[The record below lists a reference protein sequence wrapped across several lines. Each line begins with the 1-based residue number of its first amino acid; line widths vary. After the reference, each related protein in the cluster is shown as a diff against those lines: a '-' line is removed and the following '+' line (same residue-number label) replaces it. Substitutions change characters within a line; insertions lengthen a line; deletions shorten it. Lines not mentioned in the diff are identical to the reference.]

1 MKDYGINKLIINC
14 RSENC
19 KKKKYQKHITNRK
32 LWLLF
37 QIFAHFIDRVNFSF
51 FIPYFIGEEL
61 KERNT
66 FLQINLLFQASDEI
80 AV

>member
-1 MKDYGINKLIINC
+1 MKIAKKGIA
-14 RSENC
+14 
-19 KKKKYQKHITNRK
+19 QKTYKSKIVN
-32 LWLLF
+32 F
-37 QIFAHFIDRVNFSF
+37 VSNIVHFIDRVNFSF

-66 FLQINLLFQASDEI
+66 FLQINLLFQASDKI